1 MHACLHARHKA
12 VPARGTVWVICV
24 RSVEHQRVGRKLV
37 DIGRVHIVSVAVRL
51 ELRPQIVAD
60 EQQDILPAGLV
71 ISGRAAASKQPR
83 VSYAKLAHSWPRVL
97 QHVSRLAPGA
107 GKELLC
113 QQPTALERGARAR
126 ASPRVYTRVHGRRDS
141 PRARAPRPRTRARR
155 RSSTSSR
162 AITKFYHRGPVAA
175 TRASAR
181 APAVVGPPHVP
192 SACIFSMMLRVLGT
206 TALLWILAA
215 ATPVEPATKPHL
227 IFMLGVSDHRGR
239 CCRPR
244 FLQTCQPMQVAPAWQ
259 RLLQVDC

>member
-1 MHACLHARHKA
+1 MSRGSLRARA
-12 VPARGTVWVICV
+12 RNCCASSPA
-24 RSVEHQRVGRKLV
+24 
-37 DIGRVHIVSVAVRL
+37 AN
-51 ELRPQIVAD
+51 
-60 EQQDILPAGLV
+60 
-71 ISGRAAASKQPR
+71 RA
-83 VSYAKLAHSWPRVL
+83 
-97 QHVSRLAPGA
+97 GA
-107 GKELLC
+107 G
-113 QQPTALERGARAR
+113 GARASEPSRVCTR
-126 ASPRVYTRVHGRRDS
+126 ACTRGRRDS
-141 PRARAPRPRTRARR
+141 PRARPPRTRARR